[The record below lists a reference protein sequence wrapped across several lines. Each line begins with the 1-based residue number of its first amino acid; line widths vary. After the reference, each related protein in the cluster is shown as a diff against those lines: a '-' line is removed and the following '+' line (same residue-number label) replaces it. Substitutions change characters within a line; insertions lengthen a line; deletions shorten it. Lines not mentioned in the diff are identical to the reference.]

1 MSNPWKECLSSW
13 LFLLVLGGQAW
24 GQSGLL
30 LRDHPQAGLGDTESA
45 DAEDQACLSKA
56 KDMATVQR
64 CDEADIKRQKARM
77 DAAYAALLKLPDVDR
92 NSVIASQTAWKKYFD
107 STCTLVGYWHR
118 WPAEMGKPRN
128 TCEWRMTRMR
138 ADELEILLKMLR
150 TNYCRNNE
158 APGNG
163 RKADTSFR

>member
-1 MSNPWKECLSSW
+1 VVQFNVDPMKERLSSS
-13 LFLLVLGGQAW
+13 LLLLVLSGQAW

-30 LRDHPQAGLGDTESA
+30 LRDHPQAGLVDTESA

-56 KDMATVQR
+56 KDMVTVQG

-77 DAAYAALLKLPDVDR
+77 DAAYAALLKLPAVDR

-128 TCEWRMTRMR
+128 TCEWRMARMR
-138 ADELEILLKMLR
+138 ADELEILLKDASDELLPKQR
-150 TNYCRNNE
+150 SPR
-158 APGNG
+158 
-163 RKADTSFR
+163 

>member
-1 MSNPWKECLSSW
+1 MLNPWKECLSSW

-30 LRDHPQAGLGDTESA
+30 LRDHPQAGLMDTDSA
-45 DAEDQACLSKA
+45 DAADQACLSKA
-56 KDMATVQR
+56 KDMVTVQR

-92 NSVIASQTAWKKYFD
+92 NSAIASQTAWKKYFD
-107 STCTLVGYWHR
+107 STCALVGYWHR

-138 ADELEILLKMLR
+138 ADELEILLKDASDELLPKQR
-150 TNYCRNNE
+150 SPR
-158 APGNG
+158 
-163 RKADTSFR
+163 